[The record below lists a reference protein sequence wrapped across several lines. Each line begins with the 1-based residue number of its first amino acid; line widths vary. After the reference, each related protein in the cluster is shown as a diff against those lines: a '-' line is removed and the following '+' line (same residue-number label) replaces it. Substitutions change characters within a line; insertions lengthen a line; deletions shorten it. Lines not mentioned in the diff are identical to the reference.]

1 MLMSALDFVK
11 MLRPLNCAM
20 AAFGAF
26 IGYSIAS
33 NAIHTGNGVGYAMF
47 AAFIIC
53 GAGMA
58 INDYFD
64 RNIDK
69 RLHPNKAIPS
79 GRVSPKAALAFSLV
93 MFVAGNAIAILFLP
107 PASMTIAFAFTLL
120 LIAYSAFLTR
130 AKYIGNFVVA
140 SGTAFTLVFG
150 ASLAGNYAV
159 VAALALA
166 ALFANLARELIK
178 DMEDLEADRGFKK
191 SLPMLLSKG
200 RVEAMVF
207 VCYLLAIALVY
218 VPVVL
223 LSFGKPLFVIVVSIA
238 NFVFLYSFGETLKHD
253 YARAQVLA
261 KAAMFIALLGFLLG
275 VV

>member
-1 MLMSALDFVK
+1 MSALDFVK

-33 NAIHTGNGVGYAMF
+33 LAIRATSGVGCAMLV
-47 AAFIIC
+47 AFVIC

-69 RLHPNKAIPS
+69 KNKAIPS
-79 GRVSPKAALAFSLV
+79 GRISPREALVFSLLL
-93 MFVAGNAIAILFLP
+93 FVAGNALAFAFLP
-107 PASMTIAFAFTLL
+107 AASVVIALAFTLL

-150 ASLAGNYAV
+150 ASLLGNYAV
-159 VAALALA
+159 VVPLALA

-200 RVEAMVF
+200 WVEAMVF
-207 VCYLLAIALVY
+207 ICYLLAIALVY

-223 LSFGKPLFVIVVSIA
+223 LSFGKPLFVIIVSIA

-253 YARAQVLA
+253 YARAQLLA
-261 KAAMFIALLGFLLG
+261 KGAMFIALLGFLLG